1 MRILSKL
8 TILLFVGFL
17 CESCATYISYMM
29 PTPPEI
35 EIPDQHNRIGLINK
49 YDYTNLP
56 FDNKDKKEVY
66 FSAVQQVISSL
77 EDSFISDEN
86 FSFILVDTLT
96 KGIAPVN
103 FSAVM
108 NANKLVSICD
118 STKTDLILVLDFFDT
133 DFLIETEVEEY
144 DDGSKSKTN
153 IVDLVVMAGFTL
165 YSKSGTVLNRR
176 KSSRS
181 AFYQSRPALVSFV
194 AIGPSIGNAGKE
206 VNILANK
213 IVEDYIQ
220 NFYPGSHMEM
230 DKIYTGD
237 PFEKVESYMKNQDWP
252 EAIELL
258 LPLVNSTDSK
268 IAKKASHNLAI
279 AFKASGDYS
288 AYEYWKKK

>member
-1 MRILSKL
+1 
-8 TILLFVGFL
+8 
-17 CESCATYISYMM
+17 MM
-29 PTPPEI
+29 AIPPEI
-35 EIPDQHNRIGLINK
+35 EISDQHNRIGFINK
-49 YDYTNLP
+49 YDYTNLS
-56 FDNKDKKEVY
+56 FDNENINEVY
-66 FSAVQQVISSL
+66 STAVIQLISSL

-86 FSFILVDTLT
+86 FNFILIDTLIE
-96 KGIAPVN
+96 GIAPAN
-103 FSAVM
+103 FSAAM
-108 NANKLVSICD
+108 NVSKVVSICD
-118 STKTDLILVLDFFDT
+118 STNTDLLLVLDFFDT

-144 DDGSKSKTN
+144 DDGSKSRTN
-153 IVDLVVMAGFTL
+153 IVDLIVMAGFTL
-165 YSKSGTVLNRR
+165 YNKSGTVLNRR

-181 AFYQSRPALVSFV
+181 AFYQSRSALVSFV
-194 AIGPSIGNAGKE
+194 AIGPSMGKAGKE
-206 VNILANK
+206 VNFLANK
-213 IVEDYIQ
+213 IGDNYIQ

-237 PFEKVESYMKNQDWP
+237 PFEKVESYMKNQDWQ